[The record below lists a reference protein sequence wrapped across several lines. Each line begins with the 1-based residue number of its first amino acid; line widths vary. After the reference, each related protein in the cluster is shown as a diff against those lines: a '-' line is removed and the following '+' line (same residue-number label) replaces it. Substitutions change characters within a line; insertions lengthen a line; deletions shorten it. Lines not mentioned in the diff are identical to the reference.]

1 MLKFN
6 NIRIRIGAA
15 IVLFMLPIL
24 RVSAQ
29 DVEYFNE
36 EDLSFKERIAIRTN
50 VVGWVLTIPNVAFD
64 YDIVNTPYDK
74 RTVGLGLKGNWNT
87 SHSRGGNAY
96 DPEWVYNF
104 FGVRLDYRFYWR
116 QQPFD
121 NRENFYGDWER
132 EWINSSKGLGKL
144 RARLNCFRASEKPKS
159 HISIFAGPYFSAG
172 SFSIKYPEV
181 GRRGFYVGA
190 GATGGVA
197 LPLYGYENGSALD
210 LEFGG
215 CIGLQYAHFGKQV
228 GSNDPLTRNS
238 FLPLLTDVR
247 VSLVYRFRSIS
258 KQHTEID
265 YALIDRR
272 YMDRLMDLD
281 WDAATIY
288 NDSIALLKGELDAR
302 NQEIALYKQQVESLE
317 EFNSAFSLEYLT
329 PYMYMMEAP
338 KRYTR
343 YNKDTLPKIH
353 IDSIE
358 QIVDPILL
366 YVREEIDSIPHVTSA
381 QIDKEFVNQYNNI
394 SDADGK
400 VVNRTALIR
409 EIYTRLNSYI
419 EDNNSKLVES
429 TFGTDVYSE
438 KLNKF
443 NVQQQNRSLVD
454 IVYKDSVRTIEM
466 TSNEK
471 IEWLNNIKKQ
481 VWADVE
487 KRKRGEYPG
496 RVEVPEVYDFLGKD
510 TVSVDSV
517 MLDSMRLDSMM
528 LDSMMLDSTMLD
540 SMMLDSTMLDS
551 MRLDSMFVG
560 VVLNDSLA
568 SDSALVDSLRRV
580 ARVDEAE
587 AQAPKK
593 DSRRASKSEAK
604 SKKSAKAEKAEK
616 SKKSKKSAKA
626 NLTVEVADSATV
638 AAVTVDS
645 VAASV
650 SVPLTE
656 SVVAEAVADTT
667 LQVISS
673 EKTEKPA
680 KVKKEKVE
688 KSKKAKKTVEV
699 KDAAEVEVA
708 DAAEKVDDA
717 AEVEVS
723 EKPAKAEKKKKEKKS
738 KASKVKVVEDVNND
752 VKTDSLMTDSIS
764 TVDVVAPDSAPTD
777 ISVETAVGNIGTEL
791 YNLRNREYFIKKED
805 EELY

>member
-1 MLKFN
+1 M
-6 NIRIRIGAA
+6 
-15 IVLFMLPIL
+15 LFMLPIL

-228 GSNDPLTRNS
+228 GTNDPLTRNS

-528 LDSMMLDSTMLD
+528 LDSMMLDSMKI
-540 SMMLDSTMLDS
+540 DSTMLDS

-604 SKKSAKAEKAEK
+604 PKKSAKAEKAEK

-680 KVKKEKVE
+680 KAKKEKVE

-738 KASKVKVVEDVNND
+738 KASKVKVVEDVSND